1 MFCGVLAPESR
12 ILDPRAPTRDV
23 VKRETERPRK
33 RATLAVRG
41 GGATALES
49 RARVSPCGIQRRA
62 SMLEVL
68 SPSLRAHIGYFGSA
82 AATKC
87 VSPATMAPFQT
98 SKEKRPPS
106 ARQVA
111 NPRVLCEF
119 IFHVRD
125 STFRFAPPRKSNL
138 SPFSTFKNR
147 KSNPD
152 STLGRFDLQNGFQK
166 PYFSESRI

>member
-1 MFCGVLAPESR
+1 MAPFQ
-12 ILDPRAPTRDV
+12 
-23 VKRETERPRK
+23 TEEKSART
-33 RATLAVRG
+33 ANLTG
-41 GGATALES
+41 GGATLKL
-49 RARVSPCGIQRRA
+49 RARLNPGGSPRRVS
-62 SMLEVL
+62 LLNVL
-68 SPSLRAHIGYFGSA
+68 SPSLRAHIGNFGSA